1 MKIIHK
7 ESLEY
12 YECEL
17 LFEAEDETGR
27 KYIALHDDDFDSGC
41 QYVVVPVDKS
51 YLTNFKAGRID
62 LQNLILSYGEDV
74 WYRAE
79 IGTNSTEI
87 SLVQQTSAMSDA
99 AVLPEPGYYISGADI
114 STRAS
119 RFSVE
124 TGRPAVTIKVSGTE
138 ETDAHEMPF
147 QFVVQFFRR
156 ISENLKQ
163 LVLQMDPTAN
173 QEAHQLNM
181 VAGPVPG
188 SFEILLAS
196 RAQTDMFGE
205 NHIVSAFE
213 RLTAFINTDFDTEI
227 ANQEI
232 ERHNSKTLKEF
243 QKISQAVIS
252 SGTDV
257 MVEWSAGRSGKSGI
271 AGMSQEKARKIAD
284 RLVTVSRLKTTT
296 VILEGRLDAIN
307 VSSRTW
313 TIVTDEDGKRSGK
326 SGKDGPDLDG
336 RTTGKRYRITCDQ
349 TVDEMADE
357 TLRPWLIANFIQELM
372 EPAEATERGE
382 ETLEGAN
389 GDQIEFEW

>member
-1 MKIIHK
+1 M
-7 ESLEY
+7 
-12 YECEL
+12 
-17 LFEAEDETGR
+17 
-27 KYIALHDDDFDSGC
+27 
-41 QYVVVPVDKS
+41 
-51 YLTNFKAGRID
+51 
-62 LQNLILSYGEDV
+62 
-74 WYRAE
+74 
-79 IGTNSTEI
+79 
-87 SLVQQTSAMSDA
+87 
-99 AVLPEPGYYISGADI
+99 
-114 STRAS
+114 
-119 RFSVE
+119 
-124 TGRPAVTIKVSGTE
+124 
-138 ETDAHEMPF
+138 
-147 QFVVQFFRR
+147 
-156 ISENLKQ
+156 
-163 LVLQMDPTAN
+163 
-173 QEAHQLNM
+173 
-181 VAGPVPG
+181 
-188 SFEILLAS
+188 
-196 RAQTDMFGE
+196 
-205 NHIVSAFE
+205 
-213 RLTAFINTDFDTEI
+213 TAFINTDFDTEI

-243 QKISQAVIS
+243 KKISQAVIS

-313 TIVTDEDGKRSGK
+313 TIITDEDGKRSGK
-326 SGKDGPDLDG
+326 SGKDGPDLEG

-357 TLRPWLIANFIQELM
+357 ALRPLLIANFIQELL